1 MVVQKSTR
9 INSQWPCDYSIF
21 NNQLMFIIQLSQFGD
36 GGGAICVPDIVR
48 KVVNDKRIIKVGV
61 GLDDDAI
68 DLYKWSMKSC
78 SGDINSYQRNNTR
91 IFTMKDILELI
102 EKKKQKQNLWAM
114 TSRFDLGKILPNRIH
129 QQLGIKTL
137 AQQILGVTFQ
147 KPSKMIRSNWNKSE
161 LSTEQVAY
169 AARDAWVSAA
179 VVDRLQRENNEVFCY
194 ESLMEMDFLKYQMK
208 ISTMAAKLDAKRKL
222 RRKKQK
228 EEVNAQDRV
237 RWRNFICSIPS
248 IQYPTFDDDDLAMM
262 EFFPSG
268 EVVA

>member
-1 MVVQKSTR
+1 
-9 INSQWPCDYSIF
+9 
-21 NNQLMFIIQLSQFGD
+21 
-36 GGGAICVPDIVR
+36 
-48 KVVNDKRIIKVGV
+48 
-61 GLDDDAI
+61 
-68 DLYKWSMKSC
+68 
-78 SGDINSYQRNNTR
+78 
-91 IFTMKDILELI
+91 
-102 EKKKQKQNLWAM
+102 M

-147 KPSKMIRSNWNKSE
+147 KPSKMIRSNWNKSQ

-228 EEVNAQDRV
+228 EEVNAQDQV

-262 EFFPSG
+262 EFFPSD

>member
-1 MVVQKSTR
+1 
-9 INSQWPCDYSIF
+9 
-21 NNQLMFIIQLSQFGD
+21 
-36 GGGAICVPDIVR
+36 
-48 KVVNDKRIIKVGV
+48 
-61 GLDDDAI
+61 
-68 DLYKWSMKSC
+68 
-78 SGDINSYQRNNTR
+78 
-91 IFTMKDILELI
+91 
-102 EKKKQKQNLWAM
+102 M

-147 KPSKMIRSNWNKSE
+147 KPSKMIRSNWNKSQ